1 VRLLTPP
8 AAKAR
13 LLRLGRFRAD
23 ELHPKPAEPSP
34 EILAD
39 ELAVF
44 KPEA

>member
-1 VRLLTPP
+1 MRLLTLP
-8 AAKAR
+8 AAEAS
-13 LLRLGRFRAD
+13 LLRLSGFRAD

-44 KPEA
+44 KPEV